1 VSIPAVLLAGAFL
14 AAPGLGLAVGL
25 FPPAKMSLPTR
36 LALTFPLGY
45 ASIGLL
51 AFLLALVNVLHAPL
65 FFALYGIGTAA
76 AWWFA
81 VRRGAWREH
90 LRRLRQEVVD
100 ERWIYLL
107 AAVVLLVLA
116 AVRLTYS
123 PVFSL
128 GDQTPL
134 RYWADGIEVADAHG
148 IPAVTLQWGRLFPST
163 VSKVVLNSFHAAA
176 SFPLGRGP
184 LVPMGAL
191 LVTVSVGL
199 MLVAFALGREL
210 GLRYT
215 AVLLPITLFANR
227 FIGNKEL
234 TGDLL
239 KYRAENWG
247 RLAVFAGILLA
258 VRVLRSERF
267 RDVRTEAL
275 LAGAL
280 HGVAVG
286 THLVS
291 FVIGATFI
299 GAYALMRLLLDRR
312 PLETL
317 KSGVMMGAVA
327 LGVGGFLYLSAPGDI
342 GFQGA
347 AAAEVYERLG
357 IEIGVGPDFDPTR
370 YLATGQ
376 LEQPPHQGAGP
387 FYNAPSRVTQFYVGT
402 MLGDQA
408 LAQRRPLLL
417 GVVALLAV
425 GTVLV
430 WGSRDL
436 RAMTGASILLTLS
449 LLVAALAFNY
459 RYDVYV
465 LAQFGGRR
473 LFDYSTVPVALVGLG
488 VLETVL
494 GRSGGRLGRL
504 GGPRPWVVPP
514 AAALIVLVVCW
525 VAVPKAVAP
534 RQRLPFLATALGP
547 LEWIAEHVPC
557 EGRILADRRT
567 LATFEAMTGHAGVV
581 EGMGPYLRPQV
592 LVPAIREMLAARAFF
607 EDPLGNQDYLGERGV
622 AAVVVT
628 VPQHPIGGAHKL
640 TEVNMEALDTAPFLR
655 LATASESM
663 RVYSVTGFNT
673 DLSSDLPE
681 VAGRPGYRCESTETS
696 PTTEVRAAGDRA

>member
-1 VSIPAVLLAGAFL
+1 MSIPAVLLAGAFL

-25 FPPAKMSLPTR
+25 FPPGKMSLPAR
-36 LALTFPLGY
+36 VALTFPLGY
-45 ASIGLL
+45 ASVGLL
-51 AFLLALVNVLHAPL
+51 AFLLALMGLLYAP
-65 FFALYGIGTAA
+65 FFFVLYGFGTAA

-81 VRRGAWREH
+81 VRRGAWRVH
-90 LRRLRQEVVD
+90 LRGLRQEVLG

-148 IPAVTLQWGRLFPST
+148 VPAVTLQWGRLFPST

-176 SFPLGRGP
+176 SFLLGRGP

-199 MLVAFALGREL
+199 MLAAFALGREL

-215 AVLLPITLFANR
+215 AVLLPILLFANR

-247 RLAVFAGILLA
+247 RLAVFAGIILA

-299 GAYALMRLLLDRR
+299 GAYALMRLALDRR

-317 KSGVMMGAVA
+317 KSGAMMGAVG
-327 LGVGGFLYLSAPGDI
+327 LGLGGFLYLSAPGDV

-347 AAAEVYERLG
+347 AAADVYERLG

-402 MLGDQA
+402 MIGDQA
-408 LAQRRPLLL
+408 VAQRRPLLL
-417 GVVALLAV
+417 GAVALLAV

-436 RAMTGASILLTLS
+436 RAMTGASILLSAS

-494 GRSGGRLGRL
+494 GRLGGRLGL
-504 GGPRPWVVPP
+504 GGPRPWVVPA
-514 AAALIVLVVCW
+514 AAALIVLFVCW

-534 RQRLPFLATALGP
+534 RQRLPFLATALEP

-607 EDPLGNQDYLGERGV
+607 QDPVGNQDYLGQRGV

-640 TEVNMEALDTAPFLR
+640 TEVDMEALDAAPFLR
-655 LATASESM
+655 LATTSESL
-663 RVYSVTGFNT
+663 RVYSVASFDS
-673 DLSSDLPE
+673 DLSPDLPE
-681 VAGRPGYRCESTETS
+681 VTGRPGYRCEATGTVA
-696 PTTEVRAAGDRA
+696 TTEARPSDRA